1 MPPNEESP
9 LCTNVVR
16 DGCRMCQRG
25 EFEILAQLSR
35 LETSS
40 HNTTWQNCQQ
50 PTTPFPAPTKHSP
63 YAGYPPLCVLTTS
76 PLQKMAPAT
85 KKSAAGAK
93 KGQKVTK
100 KFIINCSQ
108 PVNDKIFDIQA
119 FEKFLHDRIKVEGR
133 TGNLGD
139 VVQISQQ
146 GDGKIEVIAH
156 QEFSGRY
163 LKYLTKKFLKKQQ
176 LRDWLRVV
184 STSKGVY
191 ELRFFNVVNDEAD
204 EDDE

>member
-1 MPPNEESP
+1 
-9 LCTNVVR
+9 
-16 DGCRMCQRG
+16 
-25 EFEILAQLSR
+25 
-35 LETSS
+35 
-40 HNTTWQNCQQ
+40 
-50 PTTPFPAPTKHSP
+50 
-63 YAGYPPLCVLTTS
+63 
-76 PLQKMAPAT
+76 MAPVQ
-85 KKSAAGAK
+85 KRAGPK
-93 KGQKVTK
+93 KGSKVTK
-100 KFIINCSQ
+100 KFIINASQ
-108 PVNDKIFDIQA
+108 PVSDKIFDITA
-119 FEKFLHDRIKVEGR
+119 FEKFLHDRIKVDGR

-139 VVQISQQ
+139 TIQISQQ

-204 EDDE
+204 EDEE